1 MTAHRDPAPED
12 PDRERPDAEGD
23 RRYGD
28 RAAGVRPAR
37 EPDPD
42 VRGPQESYDATADA
56 SAETTHRPG
65 ADGTGS
71 ADDQGAP
78 PDSRPE
84 RR

>member
-1 MTAHRDPAPED
+1 MTARRDPAPED
-12 PDRERPDAEGD
+12 QDPDRGQDRPDAEGD

-42 VRGPQESYDATADA
+42 IHGPQEGYDATAEAADA
-56 SAETTHRPG
+56 AARR
-65 ADGTGS
+65 TGP
-71 ADDQGAP
+71 A
-78 PDSRPE
+78 PE